1 MDDQSPEF
9 PTSVDIFQ
17 IAQKIQD
24 GTADPEEARRLM
36 RLFCYFVDNELKRI
50 KQPKELF
57 GYQPDEQIPKELLW
71 HFRDVFKSILDG
83 KTPEQALGIVRRKG
97 KPTERDTQLAIAKEI
112 LRLRLNGKSSTNA
125 NMMVCNKFH
134 REKAAVG
141 AAWKQYR
148 FAAYLELVGER
159 VLKPEE
165 RKRLQKII
173 KKGKTPPK
181 LA

>member
-1 MDDQSPEF
+1 MDDQSSENLTP
-9 PTSVDIFQ
+9 VDIFQ
-17 IAQKIQD
+17 IARNIQD
-24 GTADPEEARRLM
+24 GTANPEDAKCLM
-36 RLFCYFVDNELKRI
+36 ELFCYFVDKEVKPTKGLFGYRPDELM
-50 KQPKELF
+50 PKELF
-57 GYQPDEQIPKELLW
+57 L
-71 HFRDVFKSILDG
+71 HFRDAFKAILEG

-125 NMMVCNKFH
+125 NMMVCDKFH
-134 REKAAVG
+134 RERSAVG
-141 AAWKQYR
+141 AAWKKYS